1 VKRGR
6 AISASVSPLIRL
18 PFDKRYS
25 YRGKMPSVKK
35 TARTKTITISLPIT
49 MGREIQR
56 VAAAEGRT
64 VSELLR
70 ETFRQYQA
78 RRRFRALAAKGQRQ
92 ARRLGLKAEDFGG
105 PFAE

>member
-1 VKRGR
+1 MPR
-6 AISASVSPLIRL
+6 A
-18 PFDKRYS
+18 
-25 YRGKMPSVKK
+25 
-35 TARTKTITISLPIT
+35 TATKTITISLPVL

-78 RRRFRALAAKGQRQ
+78 RRRFRRLAEKGQQ
-92 ARRLGLKAEDFGG
+92 AARRLKLTPEDLGG
-105 PFAE
+105 PFDE

>member
-1 VKRGR
+1 MPR
-6 AISASVSPLIRL
+6 A
-18 PFDKRYS
+18 
-25 YRGKMPSVKK
+25 KK
-35 TARTKTITISLPIT
+35 AGTTKTITISLPVA

-78 RRRFRALAAKGQRQ
+78 RRRFNLLAAKGQRQ
-92 ARRLGLKAEDFGG
+92 AKRLKLKPEDFGG

>member
-1 VKRGR
+1 VPRTT
-6 AISASVSPLIRL
+6 V
-18 PFDKRYS
+18 
-25 YRGKMPSVKK
+25 
-35 TARTKTITISLPIT
+35 TKTITISLPAP

-78 RRRFRALAAKGQRQ
+78 RRRFRRLAQQGRRT
-92 ARRLGLKAEDFGG
+92 ARRLGLTAEDLGG
-105 PFAE
+105 PFAD

>member
-1 VKRGR
+1 
-6 AISASVSPLIRL
+6 
-18 PFDKRYS
+18 
-25 YRGKMPSVKK
+25 MPSAKNNV
-35 TARTKTITISLPIT
+35 RTKTITISLPMA

-78 RRRFRALAAKGQRQ
+78 RRRFRAVATKGQRQ
-92 ARRLGLKAEDFGG
+92 ARRLGLKPEDFGG

>member
-1 VKRGR
+1 MPR
-6 AISASVSPLIRL
+6 A
-18 PFDKRYS
+18 
-25 YRGKMPSVKK
+25 
-35 TARTKTITISLPIT
+35 TATKTITISLPAL

-78 RRRFRALAAKGQRQ
+78 RRRFRRLAEKGQRA
-92 ARRLGLKAEDFGG
+92 ARRLKLAPEDLGG
-105 PFAE
+105 PFDE

>member
-1 VKRGR
+1 MPR
-6 AISASVSPLIRL
+6 A
-18 PFDKRYS
+18 
-25 YRGKMPSVKK
+25 
-35 TARTKTITISLPIT
+35 TATKTITISLPAP

-78 RRRFRALAAKGQRQ
+78 RRRFQRLAEQGQRT
-92 ARRLGLKAEDFGG
+92 ARRLKLTPEDLGG
-105 PFAE
+105 PFAK

>member
-1 VKRGR
+1 
-6 AISASVSPLIRL
+6 
-18 PFDKRYS
+18 
-25 YRGKMPSVKK
+25 MPNVKK
-35 TARTKTITISLPIT
+35 PGRTKTITISLPAT

-56 VAAAEGRT
+56 LAAAEGRT

-78 RRRFRALAAKGQRQ
+78 RQRFRTLASKGQRQ
-92 ARRLGLKAEDFGG
+92 ARRLGLTAEDLGG

>member
-1 VKRGR
+1 
-6 AISASVSPLIRL
+6 
-18 PFDKRYS
+18 
-25 YRGKMPSVKK
+25 MPP
-35 TARTKTITISLPIT
+35 AAGRTKTVTISLPT
-49 MGREIQR
+49 PTGREIQR

-78 RRRFRALAAKGQRQ
+78 RRRFRRLAAQGHRA
-92 ARRLGLKAEDFGG
+92 ARRLEVTPEDLRG

>member
-1 VKRGR
+1 
-6 AISASVSPLIRL
+6 
-18 PFDKRYS
+18 
-25 YRGKMPSVKK
+25 MPSTRK
-35 TARTKTITISLPIT
+35 TSRIKTITISLPAT

-56 VAAAEGRT
+56 LAAAEGRT

-78 RRRFRALAAKGQRQ
+78 RQRFRTLAAKGQRQ
-92 ARRLGLKAEDFGG
+92 ARRLGLSHEDFGG

>member
-1 VKRGR
+1 MARGP
-6 AISASVSPLIRL
+6 A
-18 PFDKRYS
+18 
-25 YRGKMPSVKK
+25 
-35 TARTKTITISLPIT
+35 TKTITISLPAT

-78 RRRFRALAAKGQRQ
+78 RRRFRRLAQQGQRA
-92 ARRLGLKAEDFGG
+92 ARRLKLTSEDLGG

>member
-1 VKRGR
+1 MPR
-6 AISASVSPLIRL
+6 AV
-18 PFDKRYS
+18 
-25 YRGKMPSVKK
+25 
-35 TARTKTITISLPIT
+35 TTKTITISLPAP

-78 RRRFRALAAKGQRQ
+78 RRRFHRLARQGQRA
-92 ARRLGLKAEDFGG
+92 ARRLKLTPEDLGG

>member
-1 VKRGR
+1 M
-6 AISASVSPLIRL
+6 ATA
-18 PFDKRYS
+18 
-25 YRGKMPSVKK
+25 KK
-35 TARTKTITISLPIT
+35 TGRTKTITISLPAT

-56 VAAAEGRT
+56 VASAEGRT

-78 RRRFRALAAKGQRQ
+78 RRRFRALAARGQRQ
-92 ARRLGLKAEDFGG
+92 ARRLGLKPEDFGG